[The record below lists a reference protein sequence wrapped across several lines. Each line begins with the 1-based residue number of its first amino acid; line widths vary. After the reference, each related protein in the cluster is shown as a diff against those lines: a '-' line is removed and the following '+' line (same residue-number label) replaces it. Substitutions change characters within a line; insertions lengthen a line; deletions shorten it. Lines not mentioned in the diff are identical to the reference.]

1 MTLSSH
7 VGYPPKIPCWTLHFS
22 PFLGWLVASAALW
35 YSKMQWLTGY
45 PGIQHRVMEV
55 FDGFRPSSPARTSG
69 LQFISTSDCTRRCS
83 AAGQGSWVAVEYVA
97 AYETTSCFCMDS
109 QGDELGHWASLA
121 SGLHTAMAT
130 TTASTRTASGRRRRQ
145 LTHVFASS
153 PQEADN
159 IRVSV
164 TYGVRTP
171 TSGRTRF
178 QGESL
183 PEFHY
188 RNFSLCLDSGSVPRV
203 FYLPLGTEKNT
214 RQRFLYQ
221 VQFFWLSA
229 KKI

>member
-1 MTLSSH
+1 
-7 VGYPPKIPCWTLHFS
+7 
-22 PFLGWLVASAALW
+22 
-35 YSKMQWLTGY
+35 
-45 PGIQHRVMEV
+45 
-55 FDGFRPSSPARTSG
+55 
-69 LQFISTSDCTRRCS
+69 
-83 AAGQGSWVAVEYVA
+83 VEYVA

-178 QGESL
+178 QGESASIADWQANTTDAGQVL
-183 PEFHY
+183 ASRLFGSQAPVDCCGGGEIM
-188 RNFSLCLDSGSVPRV
+188 LQAWLD
-203 FYLPLGTEKNT
+203 
-214 RQRFLYQ
+214 
-221 VQFFWLSA
+221 
-229 KKI
+229 